1 MKKILL
7 LLLLLNFSLIYS
19 QTIITTVNNVTCNGN
34 NDGTIMATAT
44 GGTTP
49 YTYFLMNGGGT
60 ILSGP
65 STIGAFFGL
74 SSGVYTVMVV
84 DALGSTAS
92 SLGVVTEPTPILYS
106 ATVSGNSVSAF
117 TSGGTPPYFY
127 SINMMTYQTNNTF
140 LSLPAGTYTMYVKDI
155 QGCISTQSFTIP
167 VLSNATSKFDNYNF
181 SFNSN
186 TSLFSF
192 SNNSTI
198 EDLTVYSILGEK
210 VISKKIDL
218 SSSQL
223 DLSSLSKGI
232 YLVKFSAENQ
242 EKTIKIIRN

>member
-7 LLLLLNFSLIYS
+7 LLLLSNFSLIYS
-19 QTIITTVNNVTCNGN
+19 QTITTLVNNVTCNGN
-34 NDGTIMATAT
+34 NNGVITAIAT
-44 GGTTP
+44 GGTPP
-49 YTYFLMNGGGT
+49 YTYFLLTGGT
-60 ILSGP
+60 IFSGP
-65 STIGAFFGL
+65 SSGGVFTNLPA
-74 SSGVYTVMVV
+74 GVYTVMVV
-84 DALGSTAS
+84 DATTS
-92 SLGVVTEPTPILYS
+92 SDTEIAVITEPPVLLCS
-106 ATVSGNSVSAF
+106 ATVTGDSVSASV
-117 TSGGTPPYFY
+117 SGGTPLYLF
-127 SINMMTYQTNNTF
+127 SIDGITFQTNNTF
-140 LSLPAGTYTMYVKDI
+140 SFLLSGTYTMYVRDV
-155 QGCISTQSFTIP
+155 QGCIATQNFTIP
-167 VLSNATSKFDNYNF
+167 VLSNATSKFDNFNF

-223 DLSSLSKGI
+223 DLSNLSKGI

-242 EKTIKIIRN
+242 EKIVKFIKN